1 LRLAA
6 SRRAGKNRTPNHR
19 APSDRIPFIAKQPM
33 TRQPQAM
40 TTQPPP
46 SPSDQPLAQLRSL
59 EARINAILPPRYQ
72 GCFEDVLP
80 SSMGS
85 AQLKTGPDGR
95 IAWDE
100 IWTTFC
106 HLALAGGPPHRGT
119 LLEAV
124 SAEEATANPERQQR
138 VVAEIERAIGLTT
151 ELRAVPSPT
160 PGWVG
165 VRCETANLAGWLLRA
180 IVAENIIARRDG
192 NALFVPAGPRFT
204 VEKEIK
210 NVVTSLAKTCHY
222 LLDHLP
228 AGRRPTG
235 LDGRL
240 VEPASREEIAA
251 SPAAYLSAASGLEH
265 GIRQATQLDTTTGK
279 SLGWIGVQCA
289 SEEMSVWMLRAVA
302 VEDVL
307 VRREGDLL
315 CVPVSMH
322 PDRREGTDRVL
333 SIVEQAYRLW
343 SVHAAQGGGSRG

>member
-1 LRLAA
+1 
-6 SRRAGKNRTPNHR
+6 
-19 APSDRIPFIAKQPM
+19 
-33 TRQPQAM
+33 
-40 TTQPPP
+40 
-46 SPSDQPLAQLRSL
+46 
-59 EARINAILPPRYQ
+59 
-72 GCFEDVLP
+72 
-80 SSMGS
+80 MGS
-85 AQLKTGPDGR
+85 AKLKTGPDGQ

-119 LLEAV
+119 LLEPV
-124 SAEEATANPERQQR
+124 PAEEAAALSEQQQK

-151 ELRAVPSPT
+151 ELTTFLSPT

-165 VRCETANLAGWLLRA
+165 VRCESADMAAWLVRA

-192 NALFVPAGPRFT
+192 NALFLPAGPRFT

-228 AGRRPTG
+228 PGCRPAG
-235 LDGRL
+235 LDRRL

-251 SPAAYLSAASGLEH
+251 SPAKYLAAASDLER
-265 GIRQATQLDTTTGK
+265 GIRQVTRLDTEAGK
-279 SLGWIGVQCA
+279 SQGWIGVQCA

-302 VEDVL
+302 VEDCL

-322 PDRREGTDRVL
+322 RDRRQGTDRVL
-333 SIVEQAYRLW
+333 TVVAQAHRLW
-343 SVHAAQGGGSRG
+343 CVHAAQVGALRE

>member
-1 LRLAA
+1 
-6 SRRAGKNRTPNHR
+6 
-19 APSDRIPFIAKQPM
+19 
-33 TRQPQAM
+33 
-40 TTQPPP
+40 
-46 SPSDQPLAQLRSL
+46 
-59 EARINAILPPRYQ
+59 
-72 GCFEDVLP
+72 
-80 SSMGS
+80 
-85 AQLKTGPDGR
+85 
-95 IAWDE
+95 
-100 IWTTFC
+100 
-106 HLALAGGPPHRGT
+106 
-119 LLEAV
+119 
-124 SAEEATANPERQQR
+124 
-138 VVAEIERAIGLTT
+138 
-151 ELRAVPSPT
+151 
-160 PGWVG
+160 VG